1 MKTLKQALLIALTAL
16 VAGIS
21 VNFVRS
27 DGLPV
32 FFSEYAN
39 TADGGDAEQISI
51 EQGRAILKIGKSFFV
66 DLRSA
71 DAFSKVHIL
80 GAINFPAEEI
90 YGQLGIIEQQI
101 PKDAEI
107 VLYGVDKEDLTPTE
121 VAPLIM
127 MLGYR
132 HIKIVAEGWAGWEIR
147 KIRQEK
153 T

>member
-1 MKTLKQALLIALTAL
+1 MKTLKQALLIALTAI

-39 TADGGDAEQISI
+39 TADRGDAEQAEQISI

-66 DLRSA
+66 DLRYA

-90 YGQLGIIEQQI
+90 YGQLAIIEQQI

-107 VLYGVDKEDLTPTE
+107 VLYGVDKEDSAPTE

-132 HIKIVAEGWAGWEIR
+132 HIKILADGWTGWNETH
-147 KIRQEK
+147 Q
-153 T
+153 

>member
-1 MKTLKQALLIALTAL
+1 MKTLKQALLITLTAI

-32 FFSEYAN
+32 FFPEYTN
-39 TADGGDAEQISI
+39 TADGGDAEQAEQISI
-51 EQGRAILKIGKSFFV
+51 EQGRAILKIGKSFFI

-90 YGQLGIIEQQI
+90 YGQLANIELQI

-107 VLYGVDKEDLTPTE
+107 VLYGIDNEDPVPTE
-121 VAPLIM
+121 VASIIE

-132 HIKIVAEGWAGWEIR
+132 YIKILTDGWTGWNETH
-147 KIRQEK
+147 Q
-153 T
+153 

>member
-1 MKTLKQALLIALTAL
+1 MKTLKQALLITLTAI

-39 TADGGDAEQISI
+39 TADGGDAEQAEQISI
-51 EQGRAILKIGKSFFV
+51 EQGRAILKIGKSFFI

-90 YGQLGIIEQQI
+90 YGQLASIEQQI

-107 VLYGVDKEDLTPTE
+107 VLYGIDNEDPVPTE
-121 VAPLIM
+121 VASIIE

-132 HIKIVAEGWAGWEIR
+132 HIKILTDGWTGWNETH
-147 KIRQEK
+147 Q
-153 T
+153 

>member
-16 VAGIS
+16 VAGVS

-39 TADGGDAEQISI
+39 TADGGDAEQAEQISI

-66 DLRSA
+66 DLRYA

-90 YGQLGIIEQQI
+90 YGQLAIIEQQI

-107 VLYGVDKEDLTPTE
+107 VLYGVDKEDSAPTE

-132 HIKIVAEGWAGWEIR
+132 HIKILADGWTGWNETH
-147 KIRQEK
+147 Q
-153 T
+153 

>member
-32 FFSEYAN
+32 FFPEYTN
-39 TADGGDAEQISI
+39 TADWGDAEQAEQISI
-51 EQGRAILKIGKSFFV
+51 EQGRAILKIGKSFFL
-66 DLRSA
+66 DMRSA
-71 DAFSKVHIL
+71 DAFAKFHIPS
-80 GAINFPAEEI
+80 AINFPAEEI
-90 YGQLGIIEQQI
+90 YGQLAIIEQQI

-107 VLYGVDKEDLTPTE
+107 VLYGIDNDDPVPTE
-121 VAPLIM
+121 VASIIE

-132 HIKIVAEGWAGWEIR
+132 HIKILTDGWTGWNETH
-147 KIRQEK
+147 Q
-153 T
+153 